1 MYDPIPVLCQ
11 CSPPWQLLQE
21 KATVPSPGK
30 ALINK
35 RLIGLRAR
43 ADRLNALKLL
53 DLGIGRQKL
62 AILAFWF
69 VSLIAVRLLL
79 GLVLSNL
86 WLGTVGSVG
95 VTFAIFYFALT
106 HTPLRKY
113 RFAVNEILQEWYRK
127 KYLLYSVAVSASIIL
142 GLIALIEYGY
152 ANYPAEVVTLREIT
166 TMEDAQNHVNE
177 SVRHLALKGYPLL
190 DAASIT
196 AASVDKTLQGF
207 YLKSASFVFAEHL
220 EVIAFMLL
228 ARKSATLF
236 R

>member
-1 MYDPIPVLCQ
+1 MQKKVIV
-11 CSPPWQLLQE
+11 PW
-21 KATVPSPGK
+21 PGK
-30 ALINK
+30 ALLEK
-35 RLIGLRAR
+35 RLNTVRAR
-43 ADRLNALKLL
+43 SDRLNALKLL
-53 DLGIGRQKL
+53 DLGVGRQKL
-62 AILAFWF
+62 AILAIWF
-69 VSLIAVRLLL
+69 VSLVAVRLLL

-95 VTFAIFYFALT
+95 ITFALFYIALV

-113 RFAVNEILQEWYRK
+113 RFAVNSILQEWYRK

-152 ANYPAEVVTLREIT
+152 ANHPAEVVTLREIT
-166 TMEDAQNHVNE
+166 TVEDAQNHVNE
-177 SVRHLALKGYPLL
+177 SVKQLALKGYPLL

-228 ARKSATLF
+228 ARKSASLF